1 MKFFRTIMSEKFSLK
16 WIEFYSNVSKS
27 FGIFRNEDYLQDVTL
42 ITNDDTH
49 IAAHR
54 LVLSTCSEYFR
65 NIFKRNKIGHLN
77 ICLDGVSSNELGNI
91 LDYMYNGEVQIFQD
105 EMDKFLEVAQR
116 FKLEGLQNEQ
126 NSEMNNETKKK
137 PKTKIK
143 PKKEKQETS
152 IENIIPINQENAEI
166 RDLES
171 LNVYDQSLY
180 ENMEQN
186 SEGMYV
192 CKLCDKT
199 IKMKTHMKYHIET
212 HIVGLTFQCHICEK
226 NFKSRNSLNVHR
238 TLYHRA

>member
-1 MKFFRTIMSEKFSLK
+1 MGSLK
-16 WIEFYSNVSKS
+16 WNEFYSNVSKS

-42 ITNDDTH
+42 ISNDDTH
-49 IAAHR
+49 MAAHR

-65 NIFKRNKIGHLN
+65 NIFKRNKIGHLY

-152 IENIIPINQENAEI
+152 IEN
-166 RDLES
+166 
-171 LNVYDQSLY
+171 
-180 ENMEQN
+180 
-186 SEGMYV
+186 
-192 CKLCDKT
+192 
-199 IKMKTHMKYHIET
+199 
-212 HIVGLTFQCHICEK
+212 
-226 NFKSRNSLNVHR
+226 
-238 TLYHRA
+238 

>member
-1 MKFFRTIMSEKFSLK
+1 MDFHF
-16 WIEFYSNVSKS
+16 NVSKS
-27 FGIFRNEDYLQDVTL
+27 FGLVRNEDYLQDVTL
-42 ITNDDTH
+42 ITDDNTH

-54 LVLSTCSEYFR
+54 LVLSTCSEFFR
-65 NIFKRNKIGHLN
+65 NVFMKNKLGHLY
-77 ICLDGVSSNELGNI
+77 ICLDGVSANELGTI

-105 EMDKFLEVAQR
+105 DMDRFLEVAQR
-116 FKLEGLQNEQ
+116 FKLEGLLNEKK
-126 NSEMNNETKKK
+126 NEMNDEAKKK
-137 PKTKIK
+137 TKSK
-143 PKKEKQETS
+143 VRPKKVKEETS
-152 IENIIPINQENAEI
+152 IDTIVPINQENTALS
-166 RDLES
+166 DLES
-171 LNVYDQSLY
+171 LNVFDQSLF

-186 SEGMYV
+186 SEGLYV